1 MYICKGDK
9 TLQLYSAHYIQTVWI
24 NVYKTDKN
32 KHLVKMQQLMY
43 LKYHAI
49 QSINNRIFKKRWNV
63 KHKTNTSVK
72 YQIVHFEIASLGEG
86 VSSEGPCPF

>member
-9 TLQLYSAHYIQTVWI
+9 TLQMYSSHYIQTVWI
-24 NVYKTDKN
+24 NVYQTDKN
-32 KHLVKMQQLMY
+32 THLVKMQQLNY
-43 LKYHAI
+43 LKYLAI
-49 QSINNRIFKKRWNV
+49 QSIDNRIFKKRWNV
-63 KHKTNTSVK
+63 KHKTNTSIK